1 MGIDFPLIDPVALA
15 IGPLQIRW
23 YALAYMVGFLAGWK
37 YCLYLAG
44 RFAGYA
50 GVPTRDNIDDF
61 LPWAIAGVILG
72 GRLGYVL
79 FYQSGYYIDN
89 PAQIL
94 KIWQGGMSFHGG
106 LSGVIIAMILYA
118 RLKDLRFWRLA
129 DILACATP
137 IGLFFGR
144 IANFVNGEL
153 YGRIALDV
161 PWAVRFPTPDGAN
174 LPRHPSQLYE
184 AALEGAVL
192 FVILLML
199 AHRKALRKY
208 SGLWAGVFLMGYGLS
223 RFVIEYVRE
232 PDAHLGLIGGGVLS
246 MGQILSVP
254 MIVAGGVIVFF
265 AVKYAA
271 GDNMD
276 STGQCD
282 AQDS

>member
-118 RLKDLRFWRLA
+118 RLKDLRL
-129 DILACATP
+129 
-137 IGLFFGR
+137 
-144 IANFVNGEL
+144 
-153 YGRIALDV
+153 
-161 PWAVRFPTPDGAN
+161 
-174 LPRHPSQLYE
+174 
-184 AALEGAVL
+184 
-192 FVILLML
+192 
-199 AHRKALRKY
+199 
-208 SGLWAGVFLMGYGLS
+208 
-223 RFVIEYVRE
+223 
-232 PDAHLGLIGGGVLS
+232 
-246 MGQILSVP
+246 
-254 MIVAGGVIVFF
+254 
-265 AVKYAA
+265 
-271 GDNMD
+271 
-276 STGQCD
+276 CD
-282 AQDS
+282 ADWIVLWTDCQFRER